1 MFRDDFEIAALVGQ
15 WIVADQTTCGSLADG
30 TFRDDFEIAALVGQ
44 WVVADQTTCGS
55 LAD

>member
-1 MFRDDFEIAALVGQ
+1 MGEWV
-15 WIVADQTTCGSLADG
+15 VADQTTCLSLADG
-30 TFRDDFEIAALVGQ
+30 TFRDDFEIAALVGV